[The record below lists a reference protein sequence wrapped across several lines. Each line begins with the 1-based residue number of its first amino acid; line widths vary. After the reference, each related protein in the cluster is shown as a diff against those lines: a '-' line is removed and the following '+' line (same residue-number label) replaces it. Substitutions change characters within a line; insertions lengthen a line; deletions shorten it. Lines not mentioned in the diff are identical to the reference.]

1 MEDGDD
7 FEFVDNDRTVFDEV
21 DEDEIFGRDE
31 LELGAISN
39 LNKEM
44 KEVQDLKHR
53 LQSQCSETT
62 KLMHKLKAQH
72 LTNNQLQSQLK
83 QELKEVH
90 DLKASLT
97 SQQSE
102 FSAQK
107 VELSKLLESM
117 ACAPTNIAKGQHLV
131 GELRKFYSETASIEE
146 EVTKLKSMRAQQEE
160 LIKECKINIETMASN
175 QRDCLVALEDSAKS
189 FECKE
194 CGTDIALKED
204 IESKCYQVGQG
215 QFTEKKRGYLFQN
228 AVNTV
233 LGATKTENFTTGSY
247 QISWVSCKK
256 CSAQMG
262 WKYISA
268 DNPNNTTKVGKYCLA
283 RYSLTSP
290 EDRTTKK

>member
-7 FEFVDNDRTVFDEV
+7 FEFVDNDRTAFDEV
-21 DEDEIFGRDE
+21 EDDGIFGRD
-31 LELGAISN
+31 ELGAISN
-39 LNKEM
+39 LNREM
-44 KEVQDLKHR
+44 KEVGDLKKR

-62 KLMHKLKAQH
+62 KLIQQLKAQH
-72 LTNNQLQSQLK
+72 LSNGQLESQLK
-83 QELKEVH
+83 RELKEVH
-90 DLKASLT
+90 DLKASLAD
-97 SQQSE
+97 QQSE
-102 FSAQK
+102 FAAQK

-117 ACAPTNIAKGQHLV
+117 ASAPSNIAKGHHLV
-131 GELRKFYSETASIEE
+131 GELRKFYTETASIEA
-146 EVTKLKSMRAQQEE
+146 EVTKLKSLRVQQEE
-160 LIKECKINIETMASN
+160 LIKECKISIETMASN
-175 QRDCLVALEDSAKS
+175 QRDCLVALESANS

-215 QFTEKKRGYLFQN
+215 QFTEKKRGYLFGN

-268 DNPNNTTKVGKYCLA
+268 ENANNTTKVGKYCLA

-290 EDRTTKK
+290 EDRASKK

>member
-1 MEDGDD
+1 MDVGDD
-7 FEFVDNDRTVFDEV
+7 FELVEDDRSGFEEV

-31 LELGAISN
+31 MGAISN

-44 KEVQDLKHR
+44 KEVQCLKR
-53 LQSQCSETT
+53 DLQSQRQGVSQ
-62 KLMHKLKAQH
+62 LIDQLKQQH
-72 LTNNQLQSQLK
+72 LANTQLQSQLK
-83 QELKEVH
+83 QQLKEVH
-90 DLKASLT
+90 DLKTSLSNEQ
-97 SQQSE
+97 SQFAGQR
-102 FSAQK
+102 Q
-107 VELSKLLESM
+107 ELSKLLESM
-117 ACAPTNIAKGQHLV
+117 ACAPSNVSKSNHLV
-131 GELRKFYSETASIEE
+131 AELRKFYSETANIEAE
-146 EVTKLKSMRAQQEE
+146 MTKLKSLRIKQEE
-160 LIKECKINIETMASN
+160 LIKDCKINIETMASK
-175 QRDCLVALEDSAKS
+175 QRDCLVALDSSSS

-215 QFTEKKRGYLFQN
+215 QFTEKKRGYLFEN

-290 EDRTTKK
+290 EDRATKK

>member
-7 FEFVDNDRTVFDEV
+7 FEFVDNDRTAFDEV
-21 DEDEIFGRDE
+21 EDDGIFGRD
-31 LELGAISN
+31 ELGAISN
-39 LNKEM
+39 LNREM
-44 KEVQDLKHR
+44 KEVGDLKKR

-62 KLMHKLKAQH
+62 KLIQQLKAQH
-72 LTNNQLQSQLK
+72 LSNGQLESQLK
-83 QELKEVH
+83 RELKEVH
-90 DLKASLT
+90 DLKASLAD
-97 SQQSE
+97 QQSE
-102 FSAQK
+102 FAAQK

-117 ACAPTNIAKGQHLV
+117 ASAPSNIAKGHHLV
-131 GELRKFYSETASIEE
+131 GELRKFYTETASIEA
-146 EVTKLKSMRAQQEE
+146 EVTKLKSLRVQQEE
-160 LIKECKINIETMASN
+160 LIKECKINIETMASH
-175 QRDCLVALEDSAKS
+175 QRDCLVTLESPKS

-215 QFTEKKRGYLFQN
+215 QFTEKKRGYLFGN

-290 EDRTTKK
+290 EDRATKK

>member
-1 MEDGDD
+1 MDVGDD
-7 FEFVDNDRTVFDEV
+7 FELVDNDRGDFEEV

-31 LELGAISN
+31 MGAISN

-44 KEVQDLKHR
+44 KEVQSLKR
-53 LQSQCSETT
+53 DLQSQRQGVSQ
-62 KLMHKLKAQH
+62 LIDQLKQQH
-72 LTNNQLQSQLK
+72 LANTQLQSQLK
-83 QELKEVH
+83 QQLKEVH
-90 DLKASLT
+90 DLKTSLSNEQ
-97 SQQSE
+97 SQ
-102 FSAQK
+102 FAAQRQ
-107 VELSKLLESM
+107 ELSKLLDSM
-117 ACAPTNIAKGQHLV
+117 ACAPTNVTKSNHLV
-131 GELRKFYSETASIEE
+131 AELRKFYSETANIEAE
-146 EVTKLKSMRAQQEE
+146 MTKLKSMRIQQEQ
-160 LIKECKINIETMASN
+160 LIKECKINIETMASK
-175 QRDCLVALEDSAKS
+175 QKDCLVTLESASS

-215 QFTEKKRGYLFQN
+215 QFTEKKRGYLFEN

-290 EDRTTKK
+290 EDRATKK

>member
-1 MEDGDD
+1 MGNELKCNGVSVLCW
-7 FEFVDNDRTVFDEV
+7 FQNQSDRPYSLWIFYWFHAFSQCQISVH
-21 DEDEIFGRDE
+21 IFGEFHFCIKIRH
-31 LELGAISN
+31 ISRHSISSF
-39 LNKEM
+39 L
-44 KEVQDLKHR
+44 
-53 LQSQCSETT
+53 C
-62 KLMHKLKAQH
+62 
-72 LTNNQLQSQLK
+72 
-83 QELKEVH
+83 
-90 DLKASLT
+90 
-97 SQQSE
+97 
-102 FSAQK
+102 
-107 VELSKLLESM
+107 
-117 ACAPTNIAKGQHLV
+117 CA
-131 GELRKFYSETASIEE
+131 
-146 EVTKLKSMRAQQEE
+146 
-160 LIKECKINIETMASN
+160 
-175 QRDCLVALEDSAKS
+175 QRDCLVTLDSSKS

-194 CGTDIALKED
+194 CGTDIAVKED

-290 EDRTTKK
+290 EDRATKKWNVEMGFYSL

>member
-7 FEFVDNDRTVFDEV
+7 FEFVVNYRTDFDEV
-21 DEDEIFGRDE
+21 EEDEIFGQD
-31 LELGAISN
+31 ELGAISN
-39 LNKEM
+39 LNKEI
-44 KEVQDLKHR
+44 KEVQDLKKH
-53 LQSQCSETT
+53 LQSQSSETS
-62 KLMHKLKAQH
+62 KLLSKLKQQYA
-72 LTNNQLQSQLK
+72 TNNQLQSQLK
-83 QELKEVH
+83 QQLKEVH
-90 DLKASLT
+90 DLKVSLT
-97 SQQSE
+97 DQQSQ
-102 FSAQK
+102 FTAQK
-107 VELSKLLESM
+107 QELSKLLESM
-117 ACAPTNIAKGQHLV
+117 ACAPTNIAKSNHLV
-131 GELRKFYSETASIEE
+131 GELRKFYTETASIEQ
-146 EVTKLKSMRAQQEE
+146 EVTKLKSLRAQQEE

-175 QRDCLVALEDSAKS
+175 QRDCLVTLDSSKS

-194 CGTDIALKED
+194 CGTDIAVKED

-290 EDRTTKK
+290 EDRATKK

>member
-7 FEFVDNDRTVFDEV
+7 FEFVDNDRTAFDEL
-21 DEDEIFGRDE
+21 EDDGIFGRD
-31 LELGAISN
+31 ELGAISN

-44 KEVQDLKHR
+44 KEVDDLKKR
-53 LQSQCSETT
+53 LRSQHSETT
-62 KLMHKLKAQH
+62 KLIEKLKAQH
-72 LTNNQLQSQLK
+72 LSNSQLESQLK
-83 QELKEVH
+83 RELKEVH
-90 DLKASLT
+90 DLKASMAD
-97 SQQSE
+97 QQRE
-102 FSAQK
+102 FAAQR

-117 ACAPTNIAKGQHLV
+117 ATAPTNIAKGHRLI
-131 GELRKFYSETASIEE
+131 GELRKFYTETASIEA
-146 EVTKLKSMRAQQEE
+146 EVTKLKSLRAKQEE
-160 LIKECKINIETMASN
+160 LIKECKINIEAMASN
-175 QRDCLVALEDSAKS
+175 QRDCLVALDSSKS

-194 CGTDIALKED
+194 CGTDIALKGD

-215 QFTEKKRGYLFQN
+215 QFTEKKRGYLFGN

-268 DNPNNTTKVGKYCLA
+268 ENANNTTKVGKYCLA

-290 EDRTTKK
+290 EDRASKK